1 MSPPRTIKSLFATPV
16 AEVDL
21 LETPGFAEELAELE
35 TACLSVAED
44 DLAGRDWC
52 RRNGYRGYTSYAS
65 LTDLPVRDPTCRR
78 LKRRL
83 DKEVRAFAE
92 AAHLDLGARKLRLD
106 SLWINILKPG
116 GAHTG
121 HIHPH
126 SVISGTIYVTTPPG
140 AGQLKLE
147 DPRLPMMMAAPT
159 RTADAPEWA
168 KTFVYLTP
176 RAGVAFLWES
186 WLRHEV
192 TPNQGKSDRISIS
205 FNYGWN

>member
-1 MSPPRTIKSLFATPV
+1 MSPPRTIRSLFATPV

-21 LETPGFAEELAELE
+21 SEAPGFAAEREALE
-35 TACLSVAED
+35 AACRAVARE

-52 RRNGYRGYTSYAS
+52 RRNLYRGYTSYAS
-65 LTDLPVRDPTCRR
+65 LTDLPTRDPAFGQ

-83 DKEVRAFAE
+83 DLEVRAFAQ

-106 SLWINILKPG
+106 SLWINILKAG

-126 SVISGTIYVTTPPG
+126 SVVSGALYVATPPG

-147 DPRLPMMMAAPT
+147 DPRLPMMMASPT
-159 RTADAPEWA
+159 RSADAPDWA

-176 RAGVAFLWES
+176 RAGTLFLWES

-192 TPNQGKSDRISIS
+192 TPNQAKSDRISIS
-205 FNYGWN
+205 FNYGWV